1 MKHAFLPF
9 SLAWGLLLL
18 AWSVPASAQKTSAVQ
33 DKSKCLVAEIR
44 GIAFSTHHPSERYL
58 AVSEWLKKNG
68 PSCSLEKLQYINGN
82 RPNWFGHADSPALGQ
97 LMDQFIEVATGS
109 VPKQAPVNTEA
120 NRSSLVAS
128 AGGADAPKPIV
139 QNPGSQPP
147 AVVAPVIAMP
157 PGGKPLGPPGTPNP
171 GKAPATPAKP

>member
-1 MKHAFLPF
+1 MKHAIELF
-9 SLAWGLLLL
+9 SFAGGLLLL
-18 AWSVPASAQKTSAVQ
+18 AFALPAAAQKSAAVP

-109 VPKQAPVNTEA
+109 LPKQAPVNDA
-120 NRSSLVAS
+120 NRSSLMAS
-128 AGGADAPKPIV
+128 AGGADAPKPIG
-139 QNPGSQPP
+139 QNPSPQPG
-147 AVVAPVIAMP
+147 AMVAPVVAIP
-157 PGGKPLGPPGTPNP
+157 PGGKPPGPQGPATTGQAPGTS
-171 GKAPATPAKP
+171 AKP

>member
-1 MKHAFLPF
+1 MKHAFRL
-9 SLAWGLLLL
+9 STLTCGLLWLGFTL
-18 AWSVPASAQKTSAVQ
+18 PAAAQKPAAAQ
-33 DKSKCLVAEIR
+33 EKSKCLVAEIR

-109 VPKQAPVNTEA
+109 VPKQAPVNEA
-120 NRSSLVAS
+120 NRSSLMAS

-139 QNPGSQPP
+139 QNPGTQPP
-147 AVVAPVIAMP
+147 VVVAPVVAMP
-157 PGGKPLGPPGTPNP
+157 PGGKPPGPQGPANT
-171 GKAPATPAKP
+171 GKAPAAPAKP

>member
-1 MKHAFLPF
+1 MKHAFKLSF
-9 SLAWGLLLL
+9 LTGGWLLL
-18 AWSVPASAQKTSAVQ
+18 AFVLPAAAQKSAAVQ

-109 VPKQAPVNTEA
+109 APKQAPVNDA
-120 NRSSLVAS
+120 NRSSLMAS

-139 QNPGSQPP
+139 QNPGTQAP
-147 AVVAPVIAMP
+147 AVVAPVVAMP
-157 PGGKPLGPPGTPNP
+157 PGGKPTGPQGPAAAGQAPG
-171 GKAPATPAKP
+171 ATAKP